1 MAKEKEEEKD
11 ELFDE
16 TLDAAHLFDD
26 ISKETGEAEK
36 AKEDILAD
44 EYDFVPDEVKEDQAP
59 APVPEPPADESPT
72 FETSEQHPSTPAAD
86 DTIGKLFQNVVKH
99 SPISKIRLEEDSI
112 GALFKK
118 YIK

>member
-44 EYDFVPDEVKEDQAP
+44 EYDFVPDEVKEDQ
-59 APVPEPPADESPT
+59 
-72 FETSEQHPSTPAAD
+72 TPAAD